1 MGVKIFRP
9 RSPGRRTMTGYDFKE
24 ITKKYPEKSL
34 TAKLTKAGGRSNHGQ
49 TSMWRTG
56 GGHKR
61 RYRIIDFLRNKY
73 DVPATVAAIE
83 YDPNRTCRIALL
95 HYRDGEKRYIIAPIG
110 LKVGDTVVA
119 GEQVDIKPGN
129 NLPLAQIPM
138 GTIIHNVELRPGKG
152 AQIARGAGSEATLV
166 AKLGQ
171 YSQVKMPS
179 GEVRQILSVC
189 RASIG
194 QVGNT
199 DNENISLGK
208 AGRSRWRGIRPTVR
222 GQAMNPIDHPL
233 GGGEGVGKGHHP
245 VTPWGV
251 NCKGH
256 KTRHNKRTDGMII
269 KRRGKRKQRK

>member
-1 MGVKIFRP
+1 
-9 RSPGRRTMTGYDFKE
+9 MTGYDFKE
-24 ITKKYPEKSL
+24 ITKTKPEKSL
-34 TAKLTKAGGRSNHGQ
+34 TAKITKAGGRANHGR
-49 TSMWRTG
+49 TSMWQKG

-73 DVPATVAAIE
+73 DVPANVASIE

-95 HYRDGEKRYIIAPIG
+95 HYKDGEKRYIIAPIG

-119 GEQVDIKPGN
+119 GESVDIKPGN

-171 YSQVKMPS
+171 YSQVKLPS
-179 GEVRQILSVC
+179 GEVRQVLSVC

-208 AGRSRWRGIRPTVR
+208 AGRSRWRGIRPVVR

>member
-9 RSPGRRTMTGYDFKE
+9 RSPGRRAMTGFDFEE
-24 ITKKYPEKSL
+24 ITKTKPEKSL
-34 TAKLTKAGGRSNHGQ
+34 TAHLHRVAGKSNHGQ
-49 TSMWRTG
+49 TSIWQKG

-61 RYRIIDFLRNKY
+61 RYRIIDFLRDKRE
-73 DVPATVAAIE
+73 VPATVAAIE

-95 HYRDGEKRYIIAPIG
+95 HYHDGEKRYIIAPIG
-110 LKVGDTVVA
+110 LKVGEHVLA
-119 GEQVDIKPGN
+119 GENADIKPGN
-129 NLPLAQIPM
+129 NLPLGQIPM
-138 GTIIHNVELRPGKG
+138 GTIIHNIELRPGKG
-152 AQIARGAGSEATLV
+152 GQLARGAGAEATLV
-166 AKLGQ
+166 AKMGQ
-171 YSQVKMPS
+171 YCQVKMPS

-189 RASIG
+189 RASVG

-208 AGRSRWRGIRPTVR
+208 AGRTRWRGFRPVVR

-256 KTRHNKRTDGMII
+256 KTRHNKRTDKMII